1 MVIRF
6 GYPKAM
12 FRRLCLFLLTL
23 CLALPA
29 AAAPLHCTTVTVHAA
44 AHAAH
49 HGKGD
54 APVQQAPQHDC
65 IGCIAPY
72 ATLAPPLAAA
82 MIVPLRQAPLDD
94 LLLARLTAGPDTPP
108 PRA

>member
-1 MVIRF
+1 
-6 GYPKAM
+6 M

-29 AAAPLHCTTVTVHAA
+29 AAMPMHCAPVAVHGTG
-44 AHAAH
+44 HATH
-49 HGKGD
+49 HGKSD
-54 APVQQAPQHDC
+54 APVKQAAQHDC
-65 IGCIAPY
+65 IGCIASY
-72 ATLAPPLAAA
+72 AAVAPEPAAA
-82 MIVPLRQAPLDD
+82 LVTPLRQTPLDD